1 MATEQYTLEV
11 RAGSTCSFVAAW
23 KQPDGTAV
31 NMTGYTVRLRIG
43 LNRASTAPALTLTS
57 PTGIT
62 IDASAGT
69 ATVTITDEQTATLV
83 AAIAGGWGEFDLD
96 AESSGGVITRLVQ
109 GPVRLLPRVPLS

>member
-31 NMTGYTVRLRIG
+31 NMTGYTVTLRVGRNRLTTPP
-43 LNRASTAPALTLTS
+43 SLTLTS
-57 PTGIT
+57 PTGIS
-62 IDASAGT
+62 IVAGT
-69 ATVTITDEQTATLV
+69 GTTTVTITDEQTAALV

-109 GPVRLLPRVPLS
+109 GPVRLLPRVPIS